1 MNIDMRY
8 ILLIAINFI
17 LLISLLS
24 SQGEEKYKIRKVNI
38 EGNESFSDKKLHKI
52 ILSRPS
58 SFLKKY
64 YYYPE
69 ILKDDLAAIELF
81 YHRNGYLDAKIT
93 RYEIKID
100 STKKNTIINIKLIEG
115 ALSRVD
121 SIYIYGS
128 NSFSDDIIRHRI
140 KIKEGNALER
150 KKIES
155 TNLALLSF
163 YADNGYLNAEVKPDI
178 ELNKEKNSAII
189 NLHIIENKRFT
200 IDQIKIN
207 GLQKTH
213 ENIVQRELKF
223 HKNEIVNYTKLLK
236 SQRKLYLTGLFQS
249 VFIHPI
255 EPVKK
260 DSSKKDILIELKEN
274 YSGEFNISAG
284 FGSIDKIRGKGE
296 VYNNNINGTA
306 RKIGCTGKIS
316 FITRSLETSFSEP
329 WTFGFPWSTD
339 ISFMIGFFE
348 EPGYDFNQV
357 GGNISIGRSFLNN
370 SKITLRYRHEDVDLK
385 NIKVFNNRIRDK
397 SNIRSLEL
405 SYSFDSRDNL
415 FNTTK
420 GFYLQGSYELA
431 GSFLKGTNTFS
442 RTILITKYFYP
453 INGNTIL
460 ASSCELGWM
469 YSSGGIS
476 DIPLQERFYT
486 GGPNSL
492 RGFEYKKAG
501 PLDNPVD
508 RNPLGG
514 RLKLVFNLL
523 EVRKT
528 IYKMIG
534 GVLFLDLGNVWK
546 EPESFTIKEVRSNI
560 GLGMRINTPIGLLRL
575 DYGFNLDPQK
585 GEPRG
590 MPYFS
595 MGHAF

>member
-1 MNIDMRY
+1 MKY
-8 ILLIAINFI
+8 ILLIFLNFI
-17 LLISLLS
+17 ILFYSLY
-24 SQGEEKYKIRKVNI
+24 SQEMIKYKIKHVNI
-38 EGNESFSDKKLHKI
+38 EGNEVFSDKRLHRVI
-52 ILSRPS
+52 ISRPS
-58 SFLKKY
+58 SFIQKR

-69 ILKDDLAAIELF
+69 VFNDDLAAIELF
-81 YHRNGYLDAKIT
+81 YHRNGYLDAEIT
-93 RYEIKID
+93 GYEIQTD
-100 STKKNTIINIKLIEG
+100 SIKKTIVIKIKLIEG
-115 ALSRVD
+115 SLTRVD
-121 SIYIYGS
+121 SIHIYGN
-128 NSFSDDIIRHRI
+128 NSFTDDIIQHRI

-150 KKIES
+150 KKIE
-155 TNLALLSF
+155 TTILALLSF
-163 YADNGYLNAEVKPDI
+163 YADNGYLDAEVKPDI
-178 ELNKEKNSAII
+178 ELKKEKNNATI
-189 NLHIIENKRFT
+189 NFHINENRRFT

-207 GLQKTH
+207 GIQKTR
-213 ENIVQRELKF
+213 ENIVLRELKF
-223 HKNEIVNYTKLLK
+223 HKGEIVNYTKLLK

-249 VFIHPI
+249 VFIRPI
-255 EPVKK
+255 EPVKE
-260 DSSKKDILIELKEN
+260 DSSKKDIFIEIKEN

-329 WTFGFPWSTD
+329 WTLGFPWSTD

-348 EPGYDFNQV
+348 EPGYDFNQL

-370 SKITLRYRHEDVDLK
+370 SKIILRYRHESVDLK
-385 NIKVFNNRIRDK
+385 NIQVSNNSIRDE
-397 SNIRSLEL
+397 SNIRSVEL
-405 SYSFDSRDNL
+405 SYSFDSRNNL

-420 GFYLQGSYELA
+420 GFYLEGSYELA

-442 RTILITKYFYP
+442 RTILITKYFYS
-453 INGNTIL
+453 ISGNTVV

-469 YSSGGIS
+469 YGSGGIS
-476 DIPLQERFYT
+476 NIPLQERFYA

-501 PLDNPVD
+501 PLDNPID

-514 RLKLVFNLL
+514 RLKLVLNLL

-534 GVLFLDLGNVWK
+534 GVLFFDLGNVWK
-546 EPESFTIKEVRSNI
+546 EPEVFRIKEVRSNI
-560 GLGMRINTPIGLLRL
+560 GLGIRINTPIGLLRL
-575 DYGFNLDPQK
+575 DYGFNLDPKK
-585 GEPRG
+585 GEQAG